1 MKLKSHSIRTRLIQF
16 MLVVTTIPLV
26 LSLIITLIHTRE
38 SIKEQSISENKKL
51 IFQGKTNLANYL
63 NNINR
68 ASIIVYSD
76 PHFIS
81 NLSKSLDDYQAI
93 AEIYSTMQN
102 LQGSLPDIQQ
112 VYLHSRLSNQSTLI
126 TSSVP
131 RREVREAPYAG
142 IDKYLNPEVQTTN
155 TEPPHPVHTYGF
167 PPSPLEKT
175 DLKVFTF
182 YRSINRI
189 PSTKQ
194 LAVLAMDVKLDGL
207 AAICNQ
213 LYEAGEEQLYLV
225 NDQGDIIYSG
235 NKDEIGKSLKSLGLE
250 DKLAV
255 PHANQSGYV
264 DKNNA
269 MQIYERLEV
278 PFANW
283 TLIKQIPHAALYQRS
298 TELTTINA
306 VIAALA
312 LLAVILGT
320 LFISIRITRPIK
332 QLASYMNE
340 IQTGRLDINI
350 EVNSQDEIGT
360 LSRRFRQMMDTINN
374 LILRKYKLELANQT
388 NQIRALQAQIDPHFL
403 YNALQSIGTLAL
415 QHNVPRIY
423 TLLTSLAEMMRYKM
437 RSNEA
442 KVTLQD
448 EINHLKMYLDLQ
460 KERFDE
466 QFDTTWD
473 LAPSSLSA
481 AIPKMTLQPLVENYF
496 KHGMDPRLGAGR
508 LSICSWIDEANPKR
522 LFIEIE
528 NNGTS
533 IPDESLAMLQ
543 ASLAAHHQAGE
554 EQRIDESASI
564 GLHNVL
570 MRLQLYSEEHAS
582 LKIENLTPHG
592 VRVTLD
598 YIWERE

>member
-38 SIKEQSISENKKL
+38 SIKEQSISENAKL
-51 IFQGKTNLANYL
+51 IFQGKTNLVNYL

-68 ASIIVYSD
+68 ASIVVYSD
-76 PHFIS
+76 PHFIG

-112 VYLHSRLSNQSTLI
+112 VYLHSRITNQSTLI

-131 RREVREAPYAG
+131 RREVREAPYEGVA
-142 IDKYLNPEVQTTN
+142 KYMTTQAPTS
-155 TEPPHPVHTYGF
+155 TEPPHRVHNYGF

-175 DLKVFTF
+175 DRQVFTF

-189 PSTKQ
+189 PSTTQ
-194 LAVLAMDVKLDGL
+194 LAVLAIDVKLDGI

-213 LYEAGEEQLYLV
+213 LYEAGDEQLYLV
-225 NDQGDIIYSG
+225 SDQGDIIYSG
-235 NKDEIGKSLKSLGLE
+235 NKDEIGKSLKSLGLGE
-250 DKLAV
+250 KLAV
-255 PHANQSGYV
+255 PRGNQSGYV
-264 DKNNA
+264 DKDKA

-298 TELTTINA
+298 TELIKINA
-306 VIAALA
+306 IIAALA

-320 LFISIRITRPIK
+320 LVISFRITRPIK

-350 EVNSQDEIGT
+350 EVKSQDEIGT

-448 EINHLKMYLDLQ
+448 EVNHLKMYLDLQ

-466 QFDTTWD
+466 QFDTTWE
-473 LAPSSLSA
+473 LAPNSLST

-508 LSICSWIDEANPKR
+508 LSIRSRIDEANSKR
-522 LFIEIE
+522 LIIEIE

-533 IPDESLAMLQ
+533 IPEEELRVLQ
-543 ASLAAHHQAGE
+543 ASLTAHHQEGE
-554 EQRIDESASI
+554 EQREEEGASI

-570 MRLQLYSEEHAS
+570 MRLQLYSEDQAS
-582 LKIENLTPHG
+582 LKIENLEPHG

-598 YIWERE
+598 YIWESE